1 MSLYNRYII
10 ANWKMNP
17 ASIDKASVL
26 VKKTRDFLTAESSN
40 SNSNNSNN
48 SNKKTII
55 LAPFVYLPLVA
66 TELSS
71 PQNQIEWGA
80 QNCSIS
86 SEGACT
92 GEISVKMLKSLGC
105 RYVLAGHSEC
115 RTKLGETDYMINQ
128 KVHQIL
134 REGLTCILCVGENLE
149 QFKQGQNTEVCA
161 QQLQAGLQ
169 NCPVSDMDKIIIA
182 YEPVWAIGTGLTAT
196 PDIAENV
203 HAFIREWISSAY
215 SPEVAEKITII
226 YGGSVNCHNSKML
239 LSQPNINGALV
250 GGASLDPSQIVNI

>member
-40 SNSNNSNN
+40 SNSNNSN
-48 SNKKTII
+48 KKTII
-55 LAPFVYLPLVA
+55 LAPFIYLPLVA
-66 TELSS
+66 KELSS
-71 PQNQIEWGA
+71 SSDQIEWGA

-115 RTKLGETDYMINQ
+115 RTKLGETDCMINQ

-149 QFKQGQNTEVCA
+149 QFKQDQNTEVCA
-161 QQLQAGLQ
+161 RQLQAALQ
-169 NCPVSDMDKIIIA
+169 KCLATDMEKIIIA
-182 YEPVWAIGTGLTAT
+182 YEPLWAIGTGLTAT

-203 HAFIREWISSAY
+203 HGFIREWVSGAY

-226 YGGSVNCHNSKML
+226 YGGSVNCRNSKML

-250 GGASLDPSQIVNI
+250 GGASLDPAEFVKI